1 MSEKIRRSFLLT
13 AYYHLLG
20 SYQQTG
26 VSYGHC
32 LSECDVR

>member
-20 SYQQTG
+20 SHQLTG
-26 VSYGHC
+26 VSYSHC
-32 LSECDVR
+32 LSKCDVR